1 MKRYNTISPLKSELK
16 KKVYPTVRYPEIPR
30 SIDDIY
36 ITTTIGDRYDIL
48 SQKYYNDSSLW
59 WIISTANKDTTQDS
73 LFPPLGEQI
82 RIPSNPKSIIA
93 EYKSLNTN

>member
-1 MKRYNTISPLKSELK
+1 MKRYNTIPTIKSDSK
-16 KKVYPTVRYPEIPR
+16 KKIYPTVRYPEIPR

-59 WIISTANKDTTQDS
+59 WIISNANKDLPQDS

-82 RIPSNPKSIIA
+82 RIPSNPKFIIA
-93 EYKSLNTN
+93 EYKNLNSN